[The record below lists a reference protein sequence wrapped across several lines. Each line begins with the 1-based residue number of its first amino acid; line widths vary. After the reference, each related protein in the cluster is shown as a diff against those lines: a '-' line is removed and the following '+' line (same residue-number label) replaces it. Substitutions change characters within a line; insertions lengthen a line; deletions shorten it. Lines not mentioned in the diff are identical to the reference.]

1 MSAVDYAG
9 RRPCLT
15 SPWTIFLFA
24 VTLLVDCTKSSS
36 TTPVADASPPLSVD
50 VVGCAA
56 IVRLAG
62 VVTCE
67 LEGTRTLR
75 VVLPERKR
83 SDTLTI
89 RNADIAANAGAPLV
103 DDGEARAIT
112 VHPNADVVVIEVNKR
127 VATVRVSKARRL
139 PWLDEA
145 KAARAKGDLERA
157 AALATEH
164 AADADAAS
172 KALAK
177 GLLARVAL
185 SRGRAD
191 EAFPLFREAIAQDR
205 DAGRISDAADDSF
218 ALAFALHQRSQR
230 YTEARAALDAIGE
243 DVLAVYPEARA
254 RDPYYRG
261 VLAGETGDHRRAL
274 TLLRDAETAA
284 RRFAMTRLERNA
296 RSAVAIE
303 MQATGRARASLPI
316 LAALE
321 TELEAAPES
330 ATPCERAELANN
342 RGWGELL
349 VNEAAAAS
357 GEPRTQSPET
367 SLERSLSMMGAQS
380 ACTDAYIR
388 GFALANMAR
397 ASLDKHDAP
406 AAEQY
411 LASARASVK
420 EPRGTERIAWMEL
433 EARIHLTRQRPRDAL
448 RVLDDALL
456 LARASVLRLEEWS
469 LLALRGD
476 VLAALGKRR
485 EAIADLEDAEDVLDD
500 ATLLVPL
507 GEGRSAFVG
516 GRRGASAR
524 SLVSLLLADGKVRE
538 AAAAGRRSQTRVLAS
553 VERGLR
559 LERLPALERAK
570 WEDAVHAF
578 RTARAAID
586 ADAANDWKLPADA
599 LKRATVARADRE
611 RALRASLED
620 AMSLLSSS
628 SKRTSP
634 APSLDTIAP
643 GVVEIDLY
651 PDLGGFVAIAV
662 DARGGTSF
670 RVPNPTNVPAEDLGR
685 ALLDPLGALLADARI
700 LRVRAVGPWRA
711 VDVHALPWKGAN
723 GEPLITKIAVEYA
736 LGGGVRAGADPRAA
750 RTMLVIGDPTG
761 DLPGALEEAKA
772 SAATLAADTNDVK
785 LLVRDQATSSAV
797 TAALR
802 QADRVHYA
810 GHGVF
815 AGDEG
820 WESSLPLAAG
830 GRLTI
835 GDVLALAPAPRVVV
849 LTGCEAA
856 KSSGTTEG
864 LGLAQAFV
872 VAGSSA
878 VLAPV
883 RKVNDDLA
891 AQLASALY
899 RLPSPDPATPIVT
912 PLSMTA
918 RAAIASLRQKSPTAD
933 WAAFRVIVP

>member
-24 VTLLVDCTKSSS
+24 VTLLVDCKKASS
-36 TTPVADASPPLSVD
+36 TTPVADAAPPLSVD

-56 IVRLAG
+56 VVRHGGLT
-62 VVTCE
+62 TCE

-75 VVLPERKR
+75 VILPSMKR
-83 SDTLTI
+83 SETLTI
-89 RNADIAANAGAPLV
+89 RNADITADAGAPLV
-103 DDGEARAIT
+103 DDAEARAIT

-127 VATVRVSKARRL
+127 VATVRVSEARRL

-164 AADADAAS
+164 VADADPAPA
-172 KALAK
+172 ALAK
-177 GLLARVAL
+177 GMLARVAL

-191 EAFPLFREAIAQDR
+191 EAFPLFREAIARDR

-274 TLLRDAETAA
+274 ALLRDAETAA

-303 MQATGRARASLPI
+303 MQATGRAHASLPI

-321 TELEAAPES
+321 AELEAAPAS

-349 VNEAAAAS
+349 VNEAAAAN

-485 EAIADLEDAEDVLDD
+485 EAIADLEAAEDVLDD

-524 SLVSLLLADGKVRE
+524 SLVSLLLADGEVRE

-559 LERLPALERAK
+559 LERLPAPERAK

-599 LKRATVARADRE
+599 LKRATIARADRE
-611 RALRASLED
+611 RALRASLES
-620 AMSLLSSS
+620 AMSLLTSSS
-628 SKRTSP
+628 NKTSP
-634 APSLDTIAP
+634 APSLDAIAP
-643 GVVEIDLY
+643 GVVEVDLY

-670 RVPNPTNVPAEDLGR
+670 RVPNPTNVPPEDLGR
-685 ALLDPLGALLADARI
+685 ALLDPLGALADARI

-723 GEPLITKIAVEYA
+723 GEPLITKVAVEYA
-736 LGGGVRAGADPRAA
+736 LGGGARAGAEPRAA

-772 SAATLAADTNDVK
+772 SAATLAADTSNVK

-797 TAALR
+797 TDALR

-856 KSSGTTEG
+856 KSSGDTEG

-891 AQLASALY
+891 AELASALY
-899 RLPSPDPATPIVT
+899 RLPSSDPTASIAT

-918 RAAIASLRQKSPTAD
+918 RAAIASLRQKSPNAD